1 MRARAPAGRSVGPR
15 GARGICRAVPGAGYM
30 RPARHSRENPALSAA
45 STAGDRSLLFFPSM
59 PPPRE
64 PTPLPHPLPG
74 DSLAL
79 VAVSLLPEF
88 RPAAPGGE
96 TQSHVSALGTR
107 NMLRVAGG
115 IEVLQPAGQGGA
127 PAWTGRPPPASSL
140 SQPCPAP
147 QSSPDG
153 HHSAFGWVKFSA
165 RS

>member
-1 MRARAPAGRSVGPR
+1 MRARAPAGRSVPEGH
-15 GARGICRAVPGAGYM
+15 GASAELSRAPGICALLATPERTQHSLRPPPQVTGACSSFH
-30 RPARHSRENPALSAA
+30 PC
-45 STAGDRSLLFFPSM
+45 